1 MTVVGSSIDEL
12 LGHRNGSVFSNWSA
26 ARLAEA
32 ALQRNEGTLAD
43 NGALVVKTGAF
54 TGRSPQ
60 DKYVVRDPTTEG
72 DVWWGSVNHPVSPAV
87 FDQLLGKALAHLAQR
102 EVFVFDGYAGAAAS
116 ERLGLRVITEKA
128 WHALF
133 ATTLFIRP
141 RNGELADHRADFTL
155 INAGSL
161 PAGGAALG
169 LRSDVFVGIDF
180 TRRIALILGTEY
192 AGEMKKAIFSVM
204 NYLLPRKG
212 ILTMHCSANVG
223 TGAGVGAGG
232 GAATPRSF
240 SGCRAPARPR
250 CRPIRRAR

>member
-1 MTVVGSSIDEL
+1 MTVVSSSIDEL
-12 LGHRNGSVFSNWSA
+12 LAHRNGSVRSNWSA

-60 DKYVVRDPTTEG
+60 DKYVVRDATTES

-87 FDQLLGKALAHLAQR
+87 FDQLLSKALAHLAQR
-102 EVFVFDGYAGAAAS
+102 ELYVFDGYAGAAQS

-141 RNGELADHRADFTL
+141 SNGELADEEETYV
-155 INAGSL
+155 
-161 PAGGAALG
+161 PAKGKRQTAA
-169 LRSDVFVGIDF
+169 
-180 TRRIALILGTEY
+180 AE
-192 AGEMKKAIFSVM
+192 
-204 NYLLPRKG
+204 
-212 ILTMHCSANVG
+212 
-223 TGAGVGAGG
+223 
-232 GAATPRSF
+232 
-240 SGCRAPARPR
+240 
-250 CRPIRRAR
+250 